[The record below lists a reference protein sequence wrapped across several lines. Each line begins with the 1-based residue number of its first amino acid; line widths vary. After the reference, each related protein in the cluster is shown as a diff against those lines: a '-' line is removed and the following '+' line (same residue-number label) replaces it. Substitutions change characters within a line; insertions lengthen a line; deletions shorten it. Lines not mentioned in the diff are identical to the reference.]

1 VACRR
6 LRAALLAA
14 VDGLALRVP
23 TAVPSGA
30 HAALAGVWGLAS
42 SLTVGAYADRYVG
55 TYGDAAV
62 VGVAAPGTGAAGA
75 VATALGRWLYFF
87 PAVPPAGAADRT
99 PALASFVRSVP
110 ALAGAVEVWDGHAG
124 EGADGSSTQLLFL
137 LRPPPQWRTA
147 VTAAAAAAEAK
158 AAAAA
163 DAATTAAGTDGV
175 GAADAGAA
183 HGGDAVDDDGG
194 GAAAAAAAA
203 AECVSSV
210 GRLFLKGAS
219 PLQYAVAQHL
229 GVPVC
234 VFPDPDFG
242 ALRAAVA
249 RAAAAGAPTVVRHA
263 TLGMLAGVRVRTVGA
278 ALRLHACDRSIR
290 SDHECKRDAQAP

>member
-23 TAVPSGA
+23 TAVSSGA
-30 HAALAGVWGLAS
+30 HAALAGAWGLAS
-42 SLTVGAYADRYVG
+42 SLTAGAYADRYVG
-55 TYGDAAV
+55 PYGDAAV
-62 VGVAAPGTGAAGA
+62 GVGGGSAGTGAAGA
-75 VATALGRWLYFF
+75 VATALGRWPYFF
-87 PAVPPAGAADRT
+87 PAVTAAGAADRT

-137 LRPPPQWRTA
+137 LRPPPLWRAA
-147 VTAAAAAAEAK
+147 VTAAAAAEEAK
-158 AAAAA
+158 AAAVA
-163 DAATTAAGTDGV
+163 DAAATAADTDGV

-183 HGGDAVDDDGG
+183 HGGDAVDDTGGGGGGG
-194 GAAAAAAAA
+194 GAA
-203 AECVSSV
+203 ESVSSI

-219 PLQYAVAQHL
+219 PLQYAVAQHV
-229 GVPVC
+229 GVPLC

-242 ALRAAVA
+242 ALSAAVA

-263 TLGMLAGVRVRTVGA
+263 TLGMIAGVVVRTVGA
-278 ALRLHACDRSIR
+278 GLHLYACDRSVR
-290 SDHECKRDAQAP
+290 SDHECKGEGQAL